1 MNEKG
6 QALIESLLIGLV
18 LLVPVLWL
26 VMVLADVHR
35 AALATNAAVREAGFD
50 AVRAADVSE
59 ADAAVDRAVAT
70 ALSNHGLDPS
80 RAEAR
85 WSASPGLERSAT
97 VEVVTIYRVAVLRV
111 PFLGAV
117 SGPSLAVTARHLARV
132 DPYRS
137 EG

>member
-6 QALIESLLIGLV
+6 QALIESLLIGLL
-18 LLVPVLWL
+18 LLVPVMWL
-26 VMVLADVHR
+26 LMVLADVHR

-50 AVRAADVSE
+50 AARAGDISE
-59 ADAAVDRAVAT
+59 ADAAVDRAVGT

-85 WSASPGLERSAT
+85 WTASPGLERNAT
-97 VEVVTIYRVAVLRV
+97 VEVVTTYRVAVLRV
-111 PFLGAV
+111 PFLGAA
-117 SGPSLAVTARHLARV
+117 SGPSVSVTARHLARI

-137 EG
+137 EE